1 MNVAIVFGPNP
12 DLGTDPLDDAKMP
25 RREGVVISPTED
37 CIVIWR
43 EWGEQFDGGS
53 RTHCVS
59 QGAWE
64 NLSLSDFET
73 MLEAIE

>member
-1 MNVAIVFGPNP
+1 
-12 DLGTDPLDDAKMP
+12 MP